1 MTRSRA
7 LLSASLLSA
16 VPYALSPL
24 PAAAE
29 PFTPGQRAAIVE
41 ILREALRADPSIL
54 REALAA
60 LEAAEREAEAEVR
73 RAAVRAHAEALFRT
87 AEDPVLGPVGA
98 RVTVVEFTDY
108 RCPYC
113 RSMRGVILD
122 LLRAER
128 DVRVVVKPMPI
139 LGPASVTAA
148 RAALAAQMQ
157 GRFAPFHDA
166 LLALRGDIDEAALV
180 QVAAEVGLDAARLRR
195 DMAGAEVTRRL
206 SSALALAQ
214 ALGLQGTPAY
224 VVGETVL
231 PGAVPL
237 ARLRDAVAEARR
249 QVR

>member
-1 MTRSRA
+1 
-7 LLSASLLSA
+7 
-16 VPYALSPL
+16 
-24 PAAAE
+24 
-29 PFTPGQRAAIVE
+29 
-41 ILREALRADPSIL
+41 
-54 REALAA
+54 
-60 LEAAEREAEAEVR
+60 
-73 RAAVRAHAEALFRT
+73 
-87 AEDPVLGPVGA
+87 
-98 RVTVVEFTDY
+98 
-108 RCPYC
+108 
-113 RSMRGVILD
+113 MRGVILD